1 MGRAGQHTW
10 GGACHV
16 LVLVGGCML
25 KAVNT
30 PCHPCPKPHH
40 PVPHPTPPSH
50 PPPPPHLLLCKCPVC
65 PCSAPTLTLTP
76 TAPPC
81 RPQKL
86 QHLLESASKQALP
99 TEKLLRVSLLRSAY
113 QRPTEEPISTI
124 KEEQQPQ

>member
-1 MGRAGQHTW
+1 MYADSPPT
-10 GGACHV
+10 
-16 LVLVGGCML
+16 
-25 KAVNT
+25 
-30 PCHPCPKPHH
+30 
-40 PVPHPTPPSH
+40 HPTPARH
-50 PPPPPHLLLCKCPVC
+50 PNPAMQVPRMPMPN
-65 PCSAPTLTLTP
+65 TLTLTH

-124 KEEQQPQ
+124 KEEQQQQ